1 MCSSDLGL
9 LDLVVVNRRVPV
21 EVRRN
26 VGAGTA
32 ASPAPLGHWI
42 ALSIAQPA
50 PNTHAIGSKIE
61 VRAGGRTMTREVT
74 VGGGHASGDAS
85 WIHFGL
91 GKAQTAEVRVTFPGT
106 KPGPWM
112 PVDADGFYAI
122 ARGSTAPVRWS
133 PGG

>member
-1 MCSSDLGL
+1 MS
-9 LDLVVVNRRVPV
+9 
-21 EVRRN
+21 
-26 VGAGTA
+26 
-32 ASPAPLGHWI
+32 
-42 ALSIAQPA
+42 
-50 PNTHAIGSKIE
+50 
-61 VRAGGRTMTREVT
+61 REVT